1 MVIRPLDDFTWCA
14 QSVVAD
20 NSDPSVWG
28 TWESGWAHSVAGPCI
43 PISSLL
49 THMVYLLL
57 FFELF
62 SWLQKRFCPPVWP
75 RYDDKYRSNTALE
88 AIALS
93 VVKKVMSHSPD
104 NLCNSLEKLLIL
116 INISFGFLLSLT
128 LDIEKMLINDLL
140 NCITY
145 IICRCL
151 CFYVFVCRIG
161 TQMSGNFCPQC
172 ISNFFFKS

>member
-62 SWLQKRFCPPVWP
+62 SWLQKRFRPSDPNTIT
-75 RYDDKYRSNTALE
+75 NTALE
-88 AIALS
+88 VTASSSGKNSRHVDSRRLPNHYSSAGTIKYMYRIPYVAKTRTCQPTSLKSTPEPGLELQS
-93 VVKKVMSHSPD
+93 VRKSGERNKRVDKSWQIRSHPAVDQVS
-104 NLCNSLEKLLIL
+104 KW
-116 INISFGFLLSLT
+116 
-128 LDIEKMLINDLL
+128 
-140 NCITY
+140 
-145 IICRCL
+145 
-151 CFYVFVCRIG
+151 
-161 TQMSGNFCPQC
+161 
-172 ISNFFFKS
+172 